1 MSNVF
6 WEQLSSTMPNLPTLH
21 LINSYKEKLDAMSTV
36 FNTPGK
42 SPGAQVFFVQELQLA
57 IAEFAVDRG
66 LTVKDFCSQPTIVK
80 TEGDSCLVSKETS
93 WTTLS
98 FLVIDSQKNFKA
110 TNYIGFWQSL
120 KLQKTISR

>member
-1 MSNVF
+1 MNYDTLSTPNKKSVREIASLLDNHFVSNVF

-66 LTVKDFCSQPTIVK
+66 PD
-80 TEGDSCLVSKETS
+80 G
-93 WTTLS
+93 
-98 FLVIDSQKNFKA
+98 
-110 TNYIGFWQSL
+110 
-120 KLQKTISR
+120 